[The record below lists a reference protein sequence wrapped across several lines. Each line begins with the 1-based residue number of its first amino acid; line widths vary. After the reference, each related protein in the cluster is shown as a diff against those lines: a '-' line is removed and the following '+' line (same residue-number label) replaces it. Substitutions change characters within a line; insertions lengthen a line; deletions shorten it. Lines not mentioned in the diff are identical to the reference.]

1 MSEKVSKHSF
11 PGFAAFLLFCLLGV
25 WSYLGTLDYV
35 TVTQGVVTPSNKI
48 KKIQHLEGGII
59 RSILVSEG
67 QNVSAGEPLIELEA
81 TRTETEFNELEM
93 RLAAL
98 KIDLKRL
105 QAEQD
110 FSLSVAY
117 SLDVKAEH
125 PGKVQKA
132 LELFA
137 IRKASLE
144 NRISVQKNIVEQKI
158 QDMKEIQERIEKHKK
173 YLVILDEKIQISDAL
188 LKDDLSNRLDHLK
201 YLEQKIG
208 IEGKLSEDFWSLK
221 KSNTAIKEAKLRIQ
235 SLRDAHKENAL
246 SEYNEKNNAYEQL
259 RIRKKRLL
267 DNRSRT
273 MIRSPVDGRVKYLYY
288 STIGGVIS
296 PGAVVL
302 EVLPDAGRLII
313 ESKLP
318 VHEKAY
324 VKVGQAAKVRLT
336 APGPAGFGRLDGK
349 VDYISADSIEAPS
362 GSKYFVIRITVDGD
376 SISYKGT
383 SYKLGA
389 GESVE
394 CRILIGERRIIDY
407 FIEPFGRSASMA
419 LREK

>member
-1 MSEKVSKHSF
+1 MLVKFLKQYSL
-11 PGFAAFLLFCLLGV
+11 GFAAFLLFCLLGI
-25 WSYLGTLDYV
+25 WSFVGTLDYV

-48 KKIQHLEGGII
+48 KKIQHFEGGII
-59 RSILVSEG
+59 RSILVKEG
-67 QNVSAGEPLIELEA
+67 QNVASGAPLIELEA
-81 TRTETEFNELEM
+81 TKSETEFNELEM

-98 KIDLKRL
+98 EIDLKRL
-105 QAEQD
+105 EAEQ
-110 FSLSVAY
+110 AY
-117 SLDVKAEH
+117 SRSVTYPEDVKTEH

-132 LELFA
+132 IELFK
-137 IRKASLE
+137 IRRESLE
-144 NRISVQKNIVEQKI
+144 NRVLVQENVVEQKF
-158 QDMKEIQERIEKHKK
+158 QDMKEIEERIEKNKK
-173 YLVILDEKIQISDAL
+173 YLVILDEKIQISEAL
-188 LKDDLSNRLDHLK
+188 LKDELSNRLDHLK

-208 IEGKLSEDFWSLK
+208 IEGKLSEDFWSLE
-221 KSNTAIKEAKLRIQ
+221 KSNTAIKEAKLKII
-235 SLRDAHKENAL
+235 SLKGAHKEKAI
-246 SEYNEKNNAYEQL
+246 SEYNEKNNQYQEL
-259 RIRKKRLL
+259 SIRKERLL

-273 MIRSPVDGRVKYLYY
+273 MIRSPTNGRVKYLYY

-324 VKVGQAAKVRLT
+324 VKVGQKARVRLT
-336 APGPAGFGRLDGK
+336 SSGPAGFGQLDGI
-349 VDYISADSIEAPS
+349 VDYISADSIDGPS
-362 GSKYFVIRITVDGD
+362 DSKYFVIRITVDGD

-383 SYKLGA
+383 SYQLGA

-394 CRILIGERRIIDY
+394 CRILVGERRIIDY
-407 FIEPFGRSASMA
+407 FVDPFWRSASMA